1 MPGAEFILCIIE
13 ITQTEIE
20 SAAGFFIFFFII
32 KFFLK
37 PMIFLFLLK
46 QEQGVEVVPLSIS
59 SSSLWIQILKNQ
71 MI

>member
-20 SAAGFFIFFFII
+20 SAAGFFIYFFMI

-46 QEQGVEVVPLSIS
+46 QEQGV
-59 SSSLWIQILKNQ
+59 SLDPNS
-71 MI
+71 